1 MTKIPKWITN
11 KIPNWVVKLIPKMIL
26 PTSGEISLGMVQY
39 ERETQS
45 KGGTT
50 STTDTGSAET
60 SLLAEST
67 AYGDDADSDVS
78 LGTEDPAGS
87 DNYLG
92 ETRAKMLATP
102 YALSAFYGWDW
113 NSCLT
118 VGTNINMADGTTKL
132 VEDLEEGDELLS
144 VELPGMKEVYS
155 DYRIY
160 NLDEVKISTTKVKQI
175 VFDFSDHY
183 YTVNDKFKGTKHPT
197 MAFRNDY
204 YEWWQTQ
211 DLLVNDKL
219 ITTDLSLDEVISIEK
234 IRKEVETV
242 GIRVDKYNT
251 YFAEGYLVHD

>member
-1 MTKIPKWITN
+1 MKIKIPIWIT
-11 KIPNWVVKLIPKMIL
+11 KMIPKMIL

-50 STTDTGSAET
+50 GTTDITTGET
-60 SLLAEST
+60 SLYAEST
-67 AYGDDADSDVS
+67 AYGDNAD
-78 LGTEDPAGS
+78 TESAGG
-87 DNYLG
+87 G
-92 ETRAKMLATP
+92 ENRSNMLATP

-144 VELPGMKEVYS
+144 VELSEMGDVYS

-160 NLDEVKISTTKVKQI
+160 NLDEVKLVSTKVTQV
-175 VFDFSDHY
+175 VFDFSNHY
-183 YTVNDKFKGTKHPT
+183 YIVNDKFKGTKHPT

-219 ITTDLSLDEVISIEK
+219 ITTNLSLDEVISIEK
-234 IRKEVETV
+234 IWKEVETV

>member
-1 MTKIPKWITN
+1 MTKIPKWITK
-11 KIPNWVVKLIPKMIL
+11 KIPNWVIKLIPKMIL

-50 STTDTGSAET
+50 GTTDITTGET
-60 SLLAEST
+60 SLGAEST
-67 AYGDDADSDVS
+67 AYGDNADAESK
-78 LGTEDPAGS
+78 GG
-87 DNYLG
+87 G
-92 ETRAKMLATP
+92 ENRVAMLETP

-144 VELPGMKEVYS
+144 VELSEMGDVYS

-160 NLDEVKISTTKVKQI
+160 NLDEVKLVSTKVTQV
-175 VFDFSDHY
+175 VFDFSNHY
-183 YTVNDKFKGTKHPT
+183 YIVNDKFKGTKHPT

-234 IRKEVETV
+234 IWKEVETV

>member
-1 MTKIPKWITN
+1 MGKIINWIH
-11 KIPNWVVKLIPKMIL
+11 KLIPKNIL
-26 PTSGEISLGMVQY
+26 PTSGQISLGMVRY
-39 ERETQS
+39 EKEDQS

-50 STTDTGSAET
+50 STSNLNTSSTAMKTMSQNYGDSAD
-60 SLLAEST
+60 AES
-67 AYGDDADSDVS
+67 
-78 LGTEDPAGS
+78 AGG
-87 DNYLG
+87 G
-92 ETRAKMLATP
+92 ENRSNMLATP

-118 VGTNINMADGTTKL
+118 VGTNINMADGSTKL

-144 VELPGMKEVYS
+144 VEFPGMKEVYS

>member
-1 MTKIPKWITN
+1 MSKIIKWIH
-11 KIPNWVVKLIPKMIL
+11 KLIPKSIL

-50 STTDTGSAET
+50 GTTDITIGET
-60 SLLAEST
+60 SLGAESRT
-67 AYGDDADSDVS
+67 YGD
-78 LGTEDPAGS
+78 TAGAES
-87 DNYLG
+87 AGGG
-92 ETRAKMLATP
+92 ENRSNMLATP

-144 VELPGMKEVYS
+144 TELSGMGDVYS

-160 NLDEVKISTTKVKQI
+160 NLDEVKMVSTKVTQI
-175 VFDFSDHY
+175 VFDFSNHY
-183 YTVNDKFKGTKHPT
+183 YIINGKLKGTKHPT

-211 DLLVNDKL
+211 DLLISDKL
-219 ITTDLSLDEVISIEK
+219 VTTDLSLDEVVSMQK
-234 IRKEVETV
+234 ILGEVETV